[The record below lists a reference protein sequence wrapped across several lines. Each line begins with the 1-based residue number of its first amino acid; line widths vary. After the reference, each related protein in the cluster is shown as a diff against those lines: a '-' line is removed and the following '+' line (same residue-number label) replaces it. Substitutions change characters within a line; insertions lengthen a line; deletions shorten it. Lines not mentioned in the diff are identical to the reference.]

1 MKRII
6 ATILLSLAPFVA
18 FAGGHSALGGS
29 GTGVRT
35 DLKTIEGT
43 SGTHVQVTTSDIW
56 MYENPPEGFHK
67 AMKVNCNYFQV
78 FASGQQQPIGGVGT
92 CQAHDPDGDVVLNN
106 GVFQPDG
113 TIAVTIIA
121 GTGKWAAFVGSK
133 FTGKTRHSLDGGAVY
148 DFTAVN

>member
-1 MKRII
+1 MKRVIT
-6 ATILLSLAPFVA
+6 TILLSLAPFVA

-43 SGTHVQVTTSDIW
+43 SGRHVQVTTSDIW
-56 MYENPPEGFHK
+56 MYENPPEGFPE

-78 FASGQQQPIGGVGT
+78 FATGQQRPNGGIGV
-92 CQAHDPDGDVVLNN
+92 CQAHDPDGDISLVN

-113 TIAVTIIA
+113 TIALTIIA
-121 GTGKWAAFVGSK
+121 GTGKWAALIGAK
-133 FTGKTRHSLDGGAVY
+133 FQGKTRDRVDGGVVY
-148 DFTAVN
+148 DFKPVN

>member
-67 AMKVNCNYFQV
+67 AMKVNCNYFLG
-78 FASGQQQPIGGVGT
+78 F
-92 CQAHDPDGDVVLNN
+92 C
-106 GVFQPDG
+106 
-113 TIAVTIIA
+113 
-121 GTGKWAAFVGSK
+121 
-133 FTGKTRHSLDGGAVY
+133 
-148 DFTAVN
+148 

>member
-6 ATILLSLAPFVA
+6 STILLSLAPFVA

-43 SGTHVQVTTSDIW
+43 SGTHIQVTTSDIW
-56 MYENPPEGFHK
+56 MYENPPEGFPD

-78 FASGQQQPIGGVGT
+78 FATGQQRPNGGIGV
-92 CQAHDPDGDVVLNN
+92 CQAHDPDGDISLVN

-113 TIAVTIIA
+113 TIALTIIA
-121 GTGKWAAFVGSK
+121 GTGKWAALTGAK
-133 FTGKTRHSLDGGAVY
+133 FQGKTRLRVDGGVVY
-148 DFTAVN
+148 DFKPVN

>member
-6 ATILLSLAPFVA
+6 STILLSLAPFVA

-43 SGTHVQVTTSDIW
+43 SGTHIQVTTSDIW

-78 FASGQQQPIGGVGT
+78 LL
-92 CQAHDPDGDVVLNN
+92 VVNSNQLEEL
-106 GVFQPDG
+106 VP
-113 TIAVTIIA
+113 A
-121 GTGKWAAFVGSK
+121 KHM
-133 FTGKTRHSLDGGAVY
+133 TRMVM
-148 DFTAVN
+148 

>member
-1 MKRII
+1 MKII
-6 ATILLSLAPFVA
+6 ISTILLSLAPFVA

-78 FASGQQQPIGGVGT
+78 FASGQQQPLVEL
-92 CQAHDPDGDVVLNN
+92 AS
-106 GVFQPDG
+106 
-113 TIAVTIIA
+113 A
-121 GTGKWAAFVGSK
+121 KR
-133 FTGKTRHSLDGGAVY
+133 KTQMVM
-148 DFTAVN
+148 